1 MRSSFKNVWKT
12 LISSLSLTL
21 MITMLIA
28 PPATA
33 AGPGVTASTPSPLS
47 SASEGHLT
55 EIAASSDGN
64 SAVAIWTNGGQDT
77 VYASYWN
84 GTEWKPTQTVYSGTT
99 MVDFEVAASPNGKSF
114 AVAYRR
120 YSAGVSYVHTSTVSS
135 GDLVWSTGTSVFGTS
150 NYSFSAEL
158 TYSADSNKLMAYAG
172 QIQSGNTWQDIV
184 TTSAAI
190 DAVTGEATWDAS
202 AMFIPNPVVGNAEDV
217 EGSPVISLSS
227 DGKAGVA
234 ISSRD
239 VYGVVSKRTIQIS
252 FYSCTGA
259 PEVCT
264 WSDTADLT
272 STSDYAL
279 SPNVVMSND
288 GQSVFAY
295 WKNNSGSIVSKSATY
310 AASVWTWDASTAT
323 LPTVGDEQYLDFAYN
338 ADRTKFVLAWS
349 SSNEIYST
357 TSLNSGSTWSSAQSH
372 GFAAAGATT
381 EPSVDISDGVSPVI
395 VVMYGI
401 SGKAKA
407 MAGRVTGSTIEW
419 GSATEFGSTSGFR
432 SSVAVKGDGSAALSA
447 WGQSPS
453 YTSTLTFEPPSSDS
467 ALTALSFS
475 SGTLTPTFASGTTSY
490 TSTVAYS
497 VSSVT
502 ISATKSNAGA
512 TIGYRLG
519 SSGAFTS
526 LVSGTSSVSLAVGAN
541 TVEVKVTAED
551 TTTTTYSTVITR
563 STAATNADLS
573 ALSFS
578 SGALSP
584 TFASG
589 TTSYTSTVPYTAS
602 SVIITGTKSDANAS
616 IEYRLGTAGAFT
628 ALVSGTSS
636 VSLAVGANTVEVKV
650 TAEDG
655 STTNTYSIVI
665 TRETLSSN
673 ADLSALSFSSVT
685 LSPTFAGGTT
695 SYTSTVAYSV
705 NSVTISATKSN
716 GGATIEY
723 RLGTAGA
730 FTTLNSGTSSVSL
743 AVGANTVEVKVTA
756 EDGSTTKTYSVVI
769 TRSVESSDSTL
780 SSLSFS
786 SGTLSPSFSSGTYA
800 YTSTISYGVNSV
812 TISATKSNGG
822 ATIEYRLGTAGAF
835 TALNSGTS
843 SVSLAVGANT
853 VEVKVTAEDGSS
865 SIYSFTLTVDSDQS
879 NDPVVE
885 VEVDED
891 GNVTIVVTD
900 PNNESTTSTV
910 TGASKPVEVSI
921 VNGQLGV
928 EDETFSGNVEVTI
941 QVENESGFSTTVT
954 VLLVVNPELPSGLK
968 IKLKTLKKKPNQVT
982 GSDVQLS
989 WRTVSNATGYQILVG
1004 SNLVGSTTSTSY
1016 QLRNILFNKSISV
1029 IALGNDETSS
1039 QAVTIDAKPSRG
1051 KIANVNFD
1059 FNAWELSKSAK
1070 SALKNVAKLVR
1081 KSDIDTVV
1089 IQGNTDIIG
1098 SKWSARWLSKTR
1110 AESVKKFLQMRL
1122 KGLGIKF
1129 KIVASGSSNP
1139 VRSNNSATGRALN
1152 RRVEILFP

>member
-1 MRSSFKNVWKT
+1 
-12 LISSLSLTL
+12 
-21 MITMLIA
+21 
-28 PPATA
+28 
-33 AGPGVTASTPSPLS
+33 
-47 SASEGHLT
+47 
-55 EIAASSDGN
+55 
-64 SAVAIWTNGGQDT
+64 
-77 VYASYWN
+77 
-84 GTEWKPTQTVYSGTT
+84 
-99 MVDFEVAASPNGKSF
+99 
-114 AVAYRR
+114 
-120 YSAGVSYVHTSTVSS
+120 
-135 GDLVWSTGTSVFGTS
+135 
-150 NYSFSAEL
+150 
-158 TYSADSNKLMAYAG
+158 MAYAG
-172 QIQSGNTWQDIV
+172 QIQSGNMWQDIV

-190 DAVTGEATWDAS
+190 DAITGEATWDAS
-202 AMFIPNPVVGNAEDV
+202 TMFIPNPVVGDAEDV

-227 DGKAGVA
+227 DGQAGVA

-295 WKNNSGSIVSKSATY
+295 WKNNSGSIVSKSANY

-338 ADRTKFVLAWS
+338 TDRTKFVLAWS

-419 GSATEFGSTSGFR
+419 GAATEFGTTSGFR

-497 VSSVT
+497 VNSVT
-502 ISATKSNAGA
+502 ISATKSNA
-512 TIGYRLG
+512 
-519 SSGAFTS
+519 
-526 LVSGTSSVSLAVGAN
+526 
-541 TVEVKVTAED
+541 
-551 TTTTTYSTVITR
+551 
-563 STAATNADLS
+563 
-573 ALSFS
+573 
-578 SGALSP
+578 
-584 TFASG
+584 
-589 TTSYTSTVPYTAS
+589 
-602 SVIITGTKSDANAS
+602 
-616 IEYRLGTAGAFT
+616 
-628 ALVSGTSS
+628 
-636 VSLAVGANTVEVKV
+636 
-650 TAEDG
+650 
-655 STTNTYSIVI
+655 
-665 TRETLSSN
+665 
-673 ADLSALSFSSVT
+673 
-685 LSPTFAGGTT
+685 
-695 SYTSTVAYSV
+695 
-705 NSVTISATKSN
+705 
-716 GGATIEY
+716 
-723 RLGTAGA
+723 
-730 FTTLNSGTSSVSL
+730 
-743 AVGANTVEVKVTA
+743 
-756 EDGSTTKTYSVVI
+756 
-769 TRSVESSDSTL
+769 
-780 SSLSFS
+780 
-786 SGTLSPSFSSGTYA
+786 
-800 YTSTISYGVNSV
+800 
-812 TISATKSNGG
+812 G

-865 SIYSFTLTVDSDQS
+865 TIYSFTLTVDSEQS

-885 VEVDED
+885 VEVDEN

-900 PNNESTTSTV
+900 PNDETTTSTV
-910 TGASKPVEVSI
+910 TGASKPVDVSI
-921 VNGQLGV
+921 VNGQLVV

-989 WRTVSNATGYQILVG
+989 WRSVSNATSYQILVG
-1004 SNLVGSTTSTSY
+1004 SNVVGSTTSTSY
-1016 QLRNILFNKSISV
+1016 QLRNILFNKSVSV

-1039 QAVTIDAKPSRG
+1039 QAVTIDAKPSRA

-1070 SALKNVAKLVR
+1070 SALKNVVKLVR

-1098 SKWSARWLSKTR
+1098 SKWSARWLSKIR
-1110 AESVKKFLQMRL
+1110 AETVKKFLQMRL

-1139 VRSNNSATGRALN
+1139 VKSNSSATGRALN